1 MGDVQTASCAM
12 RQLVLN
18 ECSCVG
24 VIFFL
29 NCTMHVDKEC

>member
-24 VIFFL
+24 VIFL
-29 NCTMHVDKEC
+29 NRTMHVDKEC

>member
-24 VIFFL
+24 FFL